1 MSMEAIAATVIT
13 VLGTVGAFG
22 KFLVMDRIKDLK
34 DTVARLDALV
44 DRMAV
49 KLDECKEEHALAR
62 EEVAGLKAEIEA
74 IKRHQPLVVQAEAN
88 AASDVAKGG
97 SGAPR

>member
-1 MSMEAIAATVIT
+1 MSTEAIVTAVLATLAA
-13 VLGTVGAFG
+13 VGGFG

-34 DTVARLDALV
+34 ETVARLDSLV
-44 DRMAV
+44 ERMAA
-49 KLDECKEEHALAR
+49 KLDECKEEHATAR

-97 SGAPR
+97 GR